1 MTETETRLQI
11 FAKVKNSTFNMK
23 TSCAA
28 GVDADCAARAGVVQ
42 QQRTVGVGKVGRGM
56 GMHSGHREKRERA
69 SQRARERAEGSTEPA
84 ANAENKAEQRS
95 QCTKQIGGAMDGA
108 HGTQT
113 WMSLQWVTASGDP
126 KIFSKFSNF
135 K

>member
-1 MTETETRLQI
+1 
-11 FAKVKNSTFNMK
+11 MK

-113 WMSLQWVTASGDP
+113 WMSLQWVPASGDP
-126 KIFSKFSNF
+126 KIFSIFF
-135 K
+135 